1 MSLTEYWE
9 ENENNRPYILQNL
22 ETAQEVRILW
32 QHIDDVLAQ
41 QEFKLD
47 DAKILFDGLGNLA
60 VEALDIV
67 VDQLP

>member
-1 MSLTEYWE
+1 M
-9 ENENNRPYILQNL
+9 
-22 ETAQEVRILW
+22 ETAQEVRTLW
-32 QHIDDVLAQ
+32 QHIEDVLAQ

-47 DAKILFDGLGNLA
+47 DAKIIFDGLGNLA